1 MIDKPPLFWIILVVF
16 AAMVIGGVVFY
27 IGTTSSGN
35 SVRQGIGNVSDTTV
49 VGFTEEIRNIPTLAV
64 NATLPSVPEEIMV
77 YTAIRGIDR
86 EGFRHISNELG
97 IHGEEKEEF
106 GFIISKTELSQLD
119 TELSTGVIS
128 YKNQSKQPDY
138 DEASIDKY
146 LPSDEEARKIADDF
160 LATKNLRPDDAVF
173 LDITHNEGFL
183 LGDPPRK
190 CSESINVEYIHEING
205 HKFLTD
211 QLRIEIGAHGAVL
224 SMFKKW
230 TDYKPFREYPLI
242 TPDDAIKSIK
252 KSGVVIPT
260 GMKDPQKATV
270 TEVSIGYIGETQ
282 SGILPYLIPVYVFEG
297 TVEGA
302 DGGSAAFYQ
311 WIPATPEFAAEI
323 T

>member
-1 MIDKPPLFWIILVVF
+1 
-16 AAMVIGGVVFY
+16 
-27 IGTTSSGN
+27 
-35 SVRQGIGNVSDTTV
+35 
-49 VGFTEEIRNIPTLAV
+49 
-64 NATLPSVPEEIMV
+64 MV
-77 YTAIRGIDR
+77 YTATRGIDN
-86 EGFRHISNELG
+86 EGFRRIANELG
-97 IHGEEKEEF
+97 IHGEEKEEY
-106 GFIISKTELSQLD
+106 GFVISKNEQSQVD
-119 TELSTGVIS
+119 AELSTGVIS

-160 LATKNLRPDDAVF
+160 LATKNLKPDDAVF

-205 HKFLTD
+205 HKLLTD
-211 QLRIEIGAHGAVL
+211 QLRIEIGVHGAVL

-230 TDYKPFREYPLI
+230 TDYKPLKEYPLI
-242 TPDDAIKSIK
+242 TPDNAIKSIK
-252 KSGVVIPT
+252 KSGVVIPS

-270 TEVSIGYIGETQ
+270 REISIGYIGETQ
-282 SGILPYLIPVYVFEG
+282 SGNLPYLIPVYVFEG

-302 DGGSAAFYQ
+302 DGSSAVFYQ
-311 WIPATPEFAAEI
+311 WIPATPELASGI